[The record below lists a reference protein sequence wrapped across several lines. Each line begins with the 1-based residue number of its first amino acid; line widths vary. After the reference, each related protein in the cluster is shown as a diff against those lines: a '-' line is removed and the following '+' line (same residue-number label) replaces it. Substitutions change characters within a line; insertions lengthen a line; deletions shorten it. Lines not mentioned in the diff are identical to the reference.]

1 MKIIECGQDSW
12 MLGELVKQLMDDAKA
27 SGVYCEE
34 SYIGRR
40 VSRLCLGESYTKATE
55 STNTALTEA
64 SWMRSHN
71 GMTVYADY
79 SVTSRMLTFSRCPF

>member
-34 SYIGRR
+34 AYIGTL
-40 VSRLCLGESYTKATE
+40 VSRLCLGESHVKTTE
-55 STNTALTEA
+55 STNTSLSEA
-64 SWMRSHN
+64 SWMRSRH
-71 GMTVYADY
+71 GMTVFVDY
-79 SVTSRMLTFSRCPF
+79 NAAAKTLTFSRCPF